1 MQNSYNQNNS
11 MNQKLADSIQQPIF
25 KKLFRDLLVPNEHHD
40 VLSRNL
46 SLLFLGKKI
55 TDINQIEQISKAY
68 ILEFLKGI
76 GVNNQKGKSNSNIGQ
91 DGEGS
96 SKSLKF
102 ITGDDNKKAQLNLI
116 YQISKAGIFNSYN
129 ILLLAKRNLSNT
141 VKSLADIIKNDQEL
155 LQIYQENKIISD
167 QENPHYHQENLGR
180 ISSIYA
186 MIASYLS
193 DDFRKDPSSFS
204 HLGINQEQL
213 DKIAKLTPEQIIKE
227 IQKGIEDKRQAHLAD
242 IEKSIEE
249 DLLLFFNGNKK
260 NEDDR
265 KNALKKVLDTGKI
278 IFEKDNDG
286 KIIATKI
293 NNLEAQKQNE
303 IIKHNDQLI
312 KDIKDDNLRDSKIV
326 EEEAIHFDFAPNSS
340 FRTLGIV
347 AAFTKRYTKLVRD
360 KLNTNPALAEE
371 VSNSPAKNLNAD
383 QLKQNPRFTE
393 IQ

>member
-11 MNQKLADSIQQPIF
+11 MNQQPVDLIQQHIF
-25 KKLFRDLLVPNEHHD
+25 RKLFRDLSVPTEHHD
-40 VLSRNL
+40 GLSRDL
-46 SLLFLGKKI
+46 SLLLGIKI
-55 TDINQIEQISKAY
+55 TDEKHIEQISKAH

-76 GVNNQKGKSNSNIGQ
+76 GVNNQKGKSNINIGQ

-96 SKSLKF
+96 SKLLKF

-186 MIASYLS
+186 MIASDLS
-193 DDFRKDPSSFS
+193 DDFRKDPHSFS

>member
-1 MQNSYNQNNS
+1 
-11 MNQKLADSIQQPIF
+11 MNQQPVDLIQQHIF
-25 KKLFRDLLVPNEHHD
+25 RKLFRDLSVPTEHHD
-40 VLSRNL
+40 GLSRDL
-46 SLLFLGKKI
+46 SLLLGIKI
-55 TDINQIEQISKAY
+55 TDEKHIEQISKAH

-76 GVNNQKGKSNSNIGQ
+76 GVNNQKGKSNINIGQ

-96 SKSLKF
+96 SKLLKF

-186 MIASYLS
+186 MIASDLS
-193 DDFRKDPSSFS
+193 DDFRKDPHSFS